1 MSLEDTK
8 RNKNYANKHPNDLQ
22 KGKRYFDLFPSGV
35 VYKGKAG
42 KYKGIKSLGPKKN

>member
-1 MSLEDTK
+1 MSSKDTK

-35 VYKGKAG
+35 VFKGKA
-42 KYKGIKSLGPKKN
+42 KDLSIKKFFPKKN